1 MEEKIFNTPSG
12 KVGAR
17 ITKPEGFY
25 SNKYQIY
32 EVANPNNTSLDCY
45 GIGILY
51 IGVAKITGKYHEIHG
66 WEINYQVK
74 CHEDQS
80 NS

>member
-17 ITKPEGFY
+17 IIPTGFHG
-25 SNKYQIY
+25 NRYQIY
-32 EVANPNNTSLDCY
+32 EVGKPENISSLDCY
-45 GIGILY
+45 GIGTIY
-51 IGVAKITGKYHEIHG
+51 IGVAKITGSYHEFSG

-74 CHEDQS
+74 CYEDQS